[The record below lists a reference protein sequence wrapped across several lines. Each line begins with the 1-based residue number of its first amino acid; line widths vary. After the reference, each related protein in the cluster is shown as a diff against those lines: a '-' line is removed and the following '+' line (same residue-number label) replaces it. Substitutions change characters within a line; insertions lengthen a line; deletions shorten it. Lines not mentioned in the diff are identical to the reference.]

1 VARGQE
7 KLAVTLAELALYFGL
22 LSLISLGG
30 MPSVMPEMQRFVV
43 DVKGWL
49 TPAEFIQA
57 FAVGQAAP
65 GPNVLIASLIGW
77 KVAGIPGA
85 LVALLAFCFP
95 AAVIAWWVAELW
107 DRFKDAPWR
116 RTTQRAIAPIV
127 VALILSGGFVLA
139 TPGAP
144 DWRLWLI
151 AGLSAAGMLLLR
163 VSPLW
168 LLAAGGILGAV
179 LL

>member
-1 VARGQE
+1 
-7 KLAVTLAELALYFGL
+7 VTLLELGLYFSL
-22 LSLISLGG
+22 LSLISVGG
-30 MPSVMPEMQRFVV
+30 IPVVMPELQRLVV

-49 TPAEFIQA
+49 SPEEFIQA

-85 LVALLAFCFP
+85 VVALAAICGP
-95 AAVIAWWVAELW
+95 AAVIAWWVSDLW
-107 DRFKDAPWR
+107 ERFKDTPWR
-116 RTTQRAIAPIV
+116 RAIQKAIAPVV
-127 VALILSGGFVLA
+127 VALILSSGFVIA

-151 AGLSAAGMLLLR
+151 AGSSAAVMLFSKLN
-163 VSPLW
+163 PLW
-168 LLAAGGILGAV
+168 LLGGGGVLGF
-179 LL
+179 LLL

>member
-1 VARGQE
+1 V
-7 KLAVTLAELALYFGL
+7 KLVELGLYFGL
-22 LSLISLGG
+22 LSLISVGG
-30 MPSVMPEMQRFVV
+30 MPSVMPEMQRYVV

-49 TPAEFIQA
+49 SPSEFIQA

-77 KVAGIPGA
+77 KVAGLAGA
-85 LVALLAFCFP
+85 LVALGAMCFP
-95 AAVIAWWVAELW
+95 AAVVAWWVAELW
-107 DRFKDAPWR
+107 DRFKDSPWR
-116 RTTQRAIAPIV
+116 RAIQRAIAPIV
-127 VALILSGGFVLA
+127 VGMILSGGVVLA
-139 TPGAP
+139 TPGSP

-151 AGLSAAGMLLLR
+151 AAASAAGMLASN

-168 LLAAGGILGAV
+168 LLAGGGVLGAM

>member
-1 VARGQE
+1 MSLV
-7 KLAVTLAELALYFGL
+7 ELGLYFAL
-22 LSLISLGG
+22 LSLVSVGG
-30 MPSVMPEMQRFVV
+30 LPSVMPEMQRYVV

-49 TPAEFIQA
+49 TPGDFIQA

-77 KVAGIPGA
+77 KVAGLPGA
-85 LVALLAFCFP
+85 FVALGSICFP
-95 AAVIAWWVAELW
+95 AAAIAWWVAELW
-107 DRFKDAPWR
+107 DRFKDSPWR
-116 RTTQRAIAPIV
+116 KAIQRAIAPIV
-127 VALILSGGFVLA
+127 VGMILSGGVVLA

-151 AGLSAAGMLLLR
+151 AGLATAGMLATSLN
-163 VSPLW
+163 PLW
-168 LLAAGGILGAV
+168 LLGAGAVLGAV

>member
-1 VARGQE
+1 MNLV
-7 KLAVTLAELALYFGL
+7 ELALYFGL
-22 LSLISLGG
+22 LSIISVGG

-49 TPAEFIQA
+49 SPADFIQA

-65 GPNVLIASLIGW
+65 GPNILIASLIGW
-77 KVAGIPGA
+77 KVAGLAGA
-85 LVALLAFCFP
+85 VVALLAMCFP

-107 DRFKDAPWR
+107 ERFKDSPWR
-116 RTTQRAIAPIV
+116 QAIQRAIAPIV

-139 TPGAP
+139 TPESP

-151 AGLSAAGMLLLR
+151 AAVSAAGMLATKLN
-163 VSPLW
+163 PLW
-168 LLAAGGILGAV
+168 MLGAGGLLGA
-179 LL
+179 LLL

>member
-1 VARGQE
+1 MNLV
-7 KLAVTLAELALYFGL
+7 ELALYFGL
-22 LSLISLGG
+22 LSIISVGG

-49 TPAEFIQA
+49 SPAEFIQA

-65 GPNVLIASLIGW
+65 GPNILVASLIGW
-77 KVAGIPGA
+77 KVAGLAGA
-85 LVALLAFCFP
+85 VVALLAMCFP

-107 DRFKDAPWR
+107 ERFKDSPWR
-116 RTTQRAIAPIV
+116 KAIQRAIAPIV

-139 TPGAP
+139 TPGSP

-151 AGLSAAGMLLLR
+151 AAVSTVGMLATKLN
-163 VSPLW
+163 PLW
-168 LLAAGGILGAV
+168 MLGAGGILGAV

>member
-1 VARGQE
+1 MN
-7 KLAVTLAELALYFGL
+7 LIELALYFGL
-22 LSLISLGG
+22 LSIISVGG

-49 TPAEFIQA
+49 SPADFIQA

-65 GPNVLIASLIGW
+65 GPNILIASLIGW
-77 KVAGIPGA
+77 KVAGLAGA
-85 LVALLAFCFP
+85 VVALLAMCFP

-107 DRFKDAPWR
+107 ERFKDSPWR
-116 RTTQRAIAPIV
+116 QAIQRAIAPIV

-139 TPGAP
+139 TPGSP

-151 AGLSAAGMLLLR
+151 AAVSAAGMLATKLN
-163 VSPLW
+163 PLW
-168 LLAAGGILGAV
+168 MLGAGGLLGAF